1 MKEEYYE
8 KAFGKK
14 YPLLERPVFN
24 AARVLMKE
32 NYSWDSLEYI
42 VSREKDDSVY
52 YITSSVDVNKDFYYL
67 DNFENTKYTHHLA
80 LYVLHDDKA
89 AIIAYRNVSSQPELK
104 KAIKELKD
112 VIEGLDKKKV
122 VKSINTVEN
131 KWPTLF
137 KEK

>member
-1 MKEEYYE
+1 MKEEYY
-8 KAFGKK
+8 KKSFGKK
-14 YPLLERPVFN
+14 YPLLEKPVFN

-32 NYSWDSLEYI
+32 NHSWDNLEYI

-52 YITSSVDVNKDFYYL
+52 YMTSSVDVNKDFYYL
-67 DNFENTKYTHHLA
+67 DSLKNSNYTHHLA
-80 LYVLHDDKA
+80 LYVLHDDRA

-104 KAIKELKD
+104 KTIKELKD
-112 VIEGLDKKKV
+112 VIESLDKKKV
-122 VKSINTVEN
+122 IESIDTVEN